1 MMGNYGKFAD
11 GSTQEIDVPYDIP
24 DTWEWV
30 RFSTL
35 VEIVRWLSTT
45 NQDYLTS
52 EVDGINWIKIG
63 DTEKGEKYIN
73 MLRKNQKSGLNK
85 TRFVKKGT
93 FLLTNSMS
101 FW

>member
-1 MMGNYGKFAD
+1 D

-30 RFSTL
+30 RISTL
-35 VEIVRWLSTT
+35 VEIVRGGSPRPIK
-45 NQDYLTS
+45 DYLTS

-73 MLRKNQKSGLNK
+73 N
-85 TRFVKKGT
+85 V
-93 FLLTNSMS
+93 
-101 FW
+101 